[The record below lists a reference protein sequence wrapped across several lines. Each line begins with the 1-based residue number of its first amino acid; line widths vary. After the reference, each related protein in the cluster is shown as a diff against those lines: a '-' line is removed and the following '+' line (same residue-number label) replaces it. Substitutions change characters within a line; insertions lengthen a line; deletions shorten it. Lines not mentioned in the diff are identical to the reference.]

1 MQLAFLFTQLH
12 PDKNLDDPDAGA
24 KFARLGEAWNVLK
37 DEARRGEYD
46 AQIRARV
53 ERKRKLGQ
61 QDDERKRMRAKLE
74 EGERRATDRTNAQQA
89 ARHSDEEARLKLA
102 AEVKNLQKMFYR
114 PPPSRQSAAAS
125 ADEFYAAAAADL
137 ARTAS
142 AAAAA
147 SAAPEDEGGA
157 DAVDASL
164 TLSVRWDSSQG
175 ADAVA
180 PPTEAQLRSAFEA
193 YGVVDSIAVSAKR
206 ALVSFADAGGLENC
220 LAFSG
225 AQHGFRLARLGA
237 AVAKSA
243 AASSTATAKTHASP
257 PRATAR
263 PASPPVAAVTS
274 AAPQQSQSMSH
285 LSYEQQ
291 TLARMKALAEKRKAD
306 KLKSEAAAAESIS
319 SAPP

>member
-1 MQLAFLFTQLH
+1 MNIAFMFMQLH

-74 EGERRATDRTNAQQA
+74 EGERRATDRSNAQQA

-114 PPPSRQSAAAS
+114 PPPSRPSAAAS
-125 ADEFYAAAAADL
+125 ADEFYAAASADM
-137 ARTAS
+137 ART

-147 SAAPEDEGGA
+147 SAASEDDGGA
-157 DAVDASL
+157 DAVNASL

-175 ADAVA
+175 ADAGA

-225 AQHGFRLARLGA
+225 AQHGFRLARLGTA
-237 AVAKSA
+237 GAKSA
-243 AASSTATAKTHASP
+243 AASSTATTKNHASP
-257 PRATAR
+257 PRATVR
-263 PASPPVAAVTS
+263 PASPPVAAATNT
-274 AAPQQSQSMSH
+274 APQQSQSLSH

-306 KLKSEAAAAESIS
+306 KMKSEAAAAESIS

>member
-1 MQLAFLFTQLH
+1 MQLH

-114 PPPSRQSAAAS
+114 PPPSRPSAAAS
-125 ADEFYAAAAADL
+125 ADEFYAAEM
-137 ARTAS
+137 ARS

-147 SAAPEDEGGA
+147 ATSASAASEDDGGA

-164 TLSVRWDSSQG
+164 TLSVRWDSSGQG
-175 ADAVA
+175 GDAVA

-237 AVAKSA
+237 AGGKSAA
-243 AASSTATAKTHASP
+243 AASSTKGRASP
-257 PRATAR
+257 PRATVRSAT
-263 PASPPVAAVTS
+263 PPVAATN
-274 AAPQQSQSMSH
+274 AAPQPQFQSQPQSQSH

-306 KLKSEAAAAESIS
+306 KLKSEAAGGEPIS